1 MYVLMDREYVGIG
14 SGSRRLQKVTISQDN
29 DNKPLSNKLT
39 VFSQTIIEAMWAIW
53 TEHNE
58 NKLLLS

>member
-1 MYVLMDREYVGIG
+1 MFLWTENTSVLAQVVVG
-14 SGSRRLQKVTISQDN
+14 SKKVTISQDN

-39 VFSQTIIEAMWAIW
+39 VFSQTIIEAMWPIW